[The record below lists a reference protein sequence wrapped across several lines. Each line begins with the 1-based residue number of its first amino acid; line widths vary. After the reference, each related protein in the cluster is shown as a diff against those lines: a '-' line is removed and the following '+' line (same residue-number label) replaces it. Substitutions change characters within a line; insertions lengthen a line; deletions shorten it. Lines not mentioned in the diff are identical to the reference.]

1 MLLLLVVAAVV
12 AAVVHNND
20 SADVGNYT
28 EKEEDIQHPDKTGN
42 NVVAAFVAENM
53 SVVVDVVT
61 LLASSA
67 IAWASAALRLEI
79 VALVVVEEVVAVE
92 VHDYYCP
99 RRCMAIVVKAVEV
112 CHDLSCWWMMCE
124 ERITHFFACHITRAD
139 TVCSPAG

>member
-1 MLLLLVVAAVV
+1 VLLLLVVAAVV
-12 AAVVHNND
+12 AAVVRNND

-61 LLASSA
+61 LIASSA

-79 VALVVVEEVVAVE
+79 VALVVVEEVVAVA
-92 VHDYYCP
+92 VHDYYSL

-112 CHDLSCWWMMCE
+112 CHDYLSCWWM
-124 ERITHFFACHITRAD
+124 R
-139 TVCSPAG
+139 VCCIKSCDWTQVRPPS